1 LIATGSTFLLRSGLI
16 YSGPPVYIR
25 IKLHRGQQC
34 HRFSALS
41 QKDAQ
46 KDAPEKKDAG
56 FLVCTV
62 SSIKAQKEERHRTTE
77 GRRKKGEM
85 VGSESADGQV

>member
-1 LIATGSTFLLRSGLI
+1 MPQVLRI
-16 YSGPPVYIR
+16 I
-25 IKLHRGQQC
+25 
-34 HRFSALS
+34 
-41 QKDAQ
+41 Q

>member
-1 LIATGSTFLLRSGLI
+1 VGHPFTYVSSYTEANNATGSPHYPR
-16 YSGPPVYIR
+16 
-25 IKLHRGQQC
+25 K
-34 HRFSALS
+34 
-41 QKDAQ
+41 

>member
-41 QKDAQ
+41 Q

>member
-1 LIATGSTFLLRSGLI
+1 LIATGSTFLLRSGL
-16 YSGPPVYIR
+16 
-25 IKLHRGQQC
+25 K
-34 HRFSALS
+34 
-41 QKDAQ
+41 

>member
-1 LIATGSTFLLRSGLI
+1 VGHPFTYVSSYTEANNATGSPHYPRKT
-16 YSGPPVYIR
+16 
-25 IKLHRGQQC
+25 HR
-34 HRFSALS
+34 
-41 QKDAQ
+41 K